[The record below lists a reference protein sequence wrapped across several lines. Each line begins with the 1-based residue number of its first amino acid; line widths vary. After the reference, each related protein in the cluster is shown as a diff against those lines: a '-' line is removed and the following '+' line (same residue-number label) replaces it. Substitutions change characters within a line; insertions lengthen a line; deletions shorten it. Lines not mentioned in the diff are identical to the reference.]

1 MKQCKISLSKSKMTY
16 NGKTQTPAVTV
27 RAGKRL
33 LKRKTN
39 YTVRY
44 SSNKKVGEAKI
55 VIKGKGQNYS
65 GTVTKTFKILPKP
78 VKSLRL
84 TRKKQKL
91 ILKWQPVKKQC
102 SGYQVQYSTNKTFAD
117 KKTKTVTLHANK
129 TTKVKIKG
137 LKSSKKYYV
146 RIRTYKTVHGKKYY
160 SSWSKK
166 IKK

>member
-1 MKQCKISLSKSKMTY
+1 MRKKCKPILTIS
-16 NGKTQTPAVTV
+16 TPAVTV

-33 LKRKTN
+33 LKQKTN

-160 SSWSKK
+160 SSWSKNDFVK
-166 IKK
+166 IS